1 MKKRDVYLINNNHGI
16 IIITD
21 DNHYLY
27 IKNSN
32 ASLLTEKMLKK
43 LLNQ

>member
-1 MKKRDVYLINNNHGI
+1 MKKREVYLINNNHGI

-21 DNHYLY
+21 DKHYLY

-32 ASLLTEKMLKK
+32 FKDMINLKCS
-43 LLNQ
+43 Q